1 MSEQKINLSSLN
13 NNVIPDEKFVDE
25 LENYTPKLSE
35 DIIRNICEEKGFN
48 TQDPRVYFN
57 FNK

>member
-13 NNVIPDEKFVDE
+13 NNVIPDDKFIEE
-25 LENYTPKLSE
+25 LENYTPKISE

-48 TQDPRVYFN
+48 TQDSRV
-57 FNK
+57 

>member
-13 NNVIPDEKFVDE
+13 NNVIPDDKFVEE

-35 DIIRNICEEKGFN
+35 EIIKNICEEKGLSSP
-48 TQDPRVYFN
+48 DPRV
-57 FNK
+57 